1 MRVDRPAIR
10 DGISARWPELST
22 ADTGDGTF
30 FNSGVDKSF
39 DGMNNRVFEGG
50 CLPHREGFERGKGLR
65 GMIEEACVAIEAV
78 SERDRRVRE
87 AKYARRN
94 KMRYIDRLLNELEM
108 LNLADQREVP
118 TQLAVAL
125 DALVQDIDVVAKNEE
140 VERPGT
146 VGAAMDVLYE
156 IQDSLMENPIGDE

>member
-1 MRVDRPAIR
+1 
-10 DGISARWPELST
+10 
-22 ADTGDGTF
+22 
-30 FNSGVDKSF
+30 
-39 DGMNNRVFEGG
+39 
-50 CLPHREGFERGKGLR
+50 
-65 GMIEEACVAIEAV
+65 MIEEACVAIDTV
-78 SERDRRVRE
+78 SERDRRLRE

-118 TQLAVAL
+118 SQLATAL
-125 DALVQDIDVVAKNEE
+125 DRLVQETDVVAGSEE

-146 VGAAMDVLYE
+146 VTAAMDVLYE